1 MCVIIICLVSI
12 DELRVVV
19 VHDGVRPLV
28 PPALTQ
34 ELVLC
39 AEQHGAAGAVRPLV
53 STVLRSSQESF
64 LVESLD
70 RSIHVASETPQA
82 FQLSIL
88 WSAYNKVLFINSYFS
103 IGLIK

>member
-1 MCVIIICLVSI
+1 MI
-12 DELRVVV
+12 V
-19 VHDGVRPLV
+19 VHDGVRPIVSATLIE
-28 PPALTQ
+28 

-53 STVLRSSQESF
+53 STVLKYSQDNF

-70 RSIHVASETPQA
+70 RSVHVASETPQA

-88 WSAYNKVLFINSYFS
+88 HAVYNKVRRSTIHNKWLF
-103 IGLIK
+103 